1 MCTILTPFH
10 LLKTE
15 DVNRTK
21 SEDGGGEKKGGLTA
35 QAGVPLSLRNRYH
48 NTDVWTFLNR
58 MIMIEH
64 MKMMQMPFLNIK
76 VNASFWASTL

>member
-21 SEDGGGEKKGGLTA
+21 SEEGGGGEEGRLDCPSRGGS
-35 QAGVPLSLRNRYH
+35 SLRNRYH
-48 NTDVWTFLNR
+48 NTDV
-58 MIMIEH
+58 
-64 MKMMQMPFLNIK
+64 
-76 VNASFWASTL
+76 

>member
-21 SEDGGGEKKGGLTA
+21 SEEGGGGGKKGGLTA
-35 QAGVPLSLRNRYH
+35 QAGVALP
-48 NTDVWTFLNR
+48 
-58 MIMIEH
+58 
-64 MKMMQMPFLNIK
+64 
-76 VNASFWASTL
+76 

>member
-21 SEDGGGEKKGGLTA
+21 SKEGRGGEKKGGLTA

-48 NTDVWTFLNR
+48 NTDV
-58 MIMIEH
+58 
-64 MKMMQMPFLNIK
+64 
-76 VNASFWASTL
+76 

>member
-21 SEDGGGEKKGGLTA
+21 SEEGGGGGEEGRLDCPSRGASLPKKPVSQYRCVSLPKPDDNDRTHENDA
-35 QAGVPLSLRNRYH
+35 NALS
-48 NTDVWTFLNR
+48 
-58 MIMIEH
+58 
-64 MKMMQMPFLNIK
+64 
-76 VNASFWASTL
+76 